1 MSLSTTHGTCVV
13 NRLTGSC
20 KMSHDIKLFH
30 SILRIDYTTN
40 QPVLQD
46 FIADSIVFAAFFFC
60 RVYCMSVH

>member
-46 FIADSIVFAAFFFC
+46 LIISFMAFAAFSFAP
-60 RVYCMSVH
+60 SISWE